1 MLAFLVGAVLPV
13 IATPA
18 WAPPGRSA
26 LPVSAAQEVDTE
38 LSQLVAQLGDARY
51 ERREEATRRLIL
63 LGPRIA
69 DPLNKLARR
78 QKDLEVLHR
87 IRHVLESVTPPAQ
100 AALLIRVRAGCGL
113 RSGDV
118 VTHANGW
125 RIRGLEELRRI
136 LADAPSGTVVRVLG
150 ADGPRDVPA
159 ISNHDVM
166 EVLDYVAPQ
175 GEIAM
180 QVVRRYAEGYVE
192 EACELL
198 RSLDQPLPERELTHR
213 LRARIL
219 YTAGESA
226 AARQLLASDGEA
238 VRSDGSGDLWTAPSE
253 LDMAGPGKAPFHL
266 ERILFEASDYISAPV
281 DPDLRVQRVL
291 VPAGRYVDAAV
302 RCAELWWRHYRDA
315 PADADRSVTAGNM
328 LAVTAWMC
336 AELDLQSECCRLI
349 GPRSRLLR
357 HTWIRVQTA
366 AWLDFLA
373 GEPAQALDGFFE
385 SARDVLVRLPRA
397 HEGDSRTRNPRVA
410 AMVAFFLYQFPE
422 DRRVEELL
430 GSVNAPG
437 HPGLTSYLDW
447 MLYALRAE
455 NETLIRRHLAAAL
468 PTLSDA
474 EVAPYARALAL
485 LEYVVERPNR
495 DVFVETRLRI
505 EQSSHADR
513 ARMLAEIDA
522 LAALAGGA
530 PAQAAVA
537 VDALGD
543 SPGAAL
549 LRSTIEFVQS
559 PPPGG
564 PGRTALE
571 RPLLATPLNRPGE
584 WLVLGRDRRLLV
596 YSAATGAL
604 DAISPP
610 SASWF
615 PAPALWPWIGREPGS
630 GRAWVYDRRRVVE
643 LTPRQPAPLRLNL
656 RTADIPAFDRHV
668 AAHFS
673 LLGQMVNGEPPPG
686 EEGDFLRAEL
696 VANTEYAVDPDLPEI
711 GCIEPVPGAGDVVN
725 VTLRGGPQLLIHQPS
740 GRVFTAPW
748 LAAAAGLARPPRFF
762 PQARPGGHDA
772 GAPVLML
779 MSDQG
784 LLRLDVDAER
794 VSRIAMPGEEPYP
807 ALTPERAPYERRD
820 PRFVYVARVPE
831 EGGQVFRYVVA
842 SGEVEALAM
851 VNEALPARYYDVQSR
866 SALRAMIDRRL
877 LAIGVL
883 PLQEFIEDA
892 NQIVSHWKEGAEP
905 P

>member
-1 MLAFLVGAVLPV
+1 MLAFLLGAVLSAA
-13 IATPA
+13 ATLA
-18 WAPPGRSA
+18 WAPPAKSA
-26 LPVSAAQEVDTE
+26 LPVSAAQDADPD
-38 LSQLVAQLGDARY
+38 LAKLVAQLGDARF
-51 ERREEATRRLIL
+51 EQREAATRRLIL

-69 DPLNKLARR
+69 GPLNELARG
-78 QKDLEVLHR
+78 QKDMEVLHR

-100 AALLIRVRAGCGL
+100 AALLIRVREGCGL

-136 LADAPSGTVVRVLG
+136 LADAPAGTVVRVLG

-159 ISNHDVM
+159 ITNHDVL
-166 EVLDYVAPQ
+166 EVLDYVSPQ
-175 GEIAM
+175 GETAM

-198 RSLDQPLPERELTHR
+198 TSLDQPLPERELTHR

-266 ERILFEASDYISAPV
+266 ERILFEGSDYISAPV

-315 PADADRSVTAGNM
+315 PADADRSITAGNM

-373 GEPAQALDGFFE
+373 GEPGRALDGFFE

-410 AMVAFFLYQFPE
+410 ATVAFFLYQFPE

-485 LEYVVERPNR
+485 LEYVAERPNR
-495 DVFVETRLRI
+495 EVFAEARLRV
-505 EQSSHADR
+505 EQSSHAER
-513 ARMLAEIDA
+513 ARMLAEIDT
-522 LAALAGGA
+522 LAALAAGA
-530 PAQAAVA
+530 TAQAA
-537 VDALGD
+537 
-543 SPGAAL
+543 AA
-549 LRSTIEFVQS
+549 
-559 PPPGG
+559 
-564 PGRTALE
+564 
-571 RPLLATPLNRPGE
+571 
-584 WLVLGRDRRLLV
+584 
-596 YSAATGAL
+596 
-604 DAISPP
+604 
-610 SASWF
+610 
-615 PAPALWPWIGREPGS
+615 
-630 GRAWVYDRRRVVE
+630 
-643 LTPRQPAPLRLNL
+643 
-656 RTADIPAFDRHV
+656 
-668 AAHFS
+668 
-673 LLGQMVNGEPPPG
+673 
-686 EEGDFLRAEL
+686 
-696 VANTEYAVDPDLPEI
+696 
-711 GCIEPVPGAGDVVN
+711 
-725 VTLRGGPQLLIHQPS
+725 
-740 GRVFTAPW
+740 
-748 LAAAAGLARPPRFF
+748 
-762 PQARPGGHDA
+762 
-772 GAPVLML
+772 
-779 MSDQG
+779 
-784 LLRLDVDAER
+784 
-794 VSRIAMPGEEPYP
+794 
-807 ALTPERAPYERRD
+807 
-820 PRFVYVARVPE
+820 
-831 EGGQVFRYVVA
+831 
-842 SGEVEALAM
+842 
-851 VNEALPARYYDVQSR
+851 
-866 SALRAMIDRRL
+866 
-877 LAIGVL
+877 
-883 PLQEFIEDA
+883 
-892 NQIVSHWKEGAEP
+892 
-905 P
+905 